1 MASHPPL
8 PPLHGLAAVEPVPT
22 EVNVV
27 DFLSAEDWGRLSV
40 NDPQGPQFEDTKY
53 DNNKKLVYGEPS
65 PWKIE
70 KAILFP
76 HLGAKYAHLSATGR
90 ASADMRSRDQT
101 GESFLAERNNP
112 RFYAHLQET
121 ANVHFE
127 NVAETAPTKKFTTI
141 GGWERQSLHEIY
153 LKLPPGEASPAK
165 LIKVTTEHYTGS
177 QKTQHVGDSE
187 TPLQFKVALPAF
199 IEQDWNE
206 KARTEYGTSDPSKT
220 LKVNDKQ
227 WEVDFQENRL
237 FGFELVDPNDPM
249 IQVAD
254 DPNIFLT
261 DTVQE
266 SPWAT
271 SVGLFFQGRVYT
283 PRVSARAVPA
293 EDTLAAFPICAKAPA
308 ASRTIAFLRVSVK
321 VVQDRSP
328 AEATYSSDTY
338 YMKFPVAHDWS
349 VTRGWSPD
357 QLGFLRSCLCQFPV
371 FDLGEMTKHLAELEL
386 RAVDGEVLARFREYK
401 TMPGQT
407 QRKRV
412 RQGDAEEDAA
422 MEG

>member
-1 MASHPPL
+1 MASRPPL
-8 PPLHGLAAVEPVPT
+8 PPLHGLAAAEPVPT
-22 EVNVV
+22 EMNVV

-65 PWKIE
+65 PWEIE

-76 HLGAKYAHLSATGR
+76 PLGAKYAHLSASGR
-90 ASADMRSRDQT
+90 ASADMKARDQT
-101 GESFLAERNNP
+101 GASFVAERNNP
-112 RFYAHLQET
+112 SFYAQLQKT
-121 ANVHFE
+121 ANAHFE
-127 NVAETAPTKKFTTI
+127 TVAKTVPTKKFITM
-141 GGWERQSLHEIY
+141 GGWERESLHEIY
-153 LKLPPGEASPAK
+153 LKLPPGDASHAK

-177 QKTQHVGDSE
+177 QKTKCVGDSE
-187 TPLQFKVALPAF
+187 NPLQFKVVLPAF

-206 KARTEYGTSDPSKT
+206 KARKEYGTSDPSKT
-220 LKVNDKQ
+220 LVVNDKQ
-227 WEVDFQENRL
+227 WESDFQDSRL
-237 FGFELVDPNDPM
+237 LQFDLDDPDDPM

-261 DTVQE
+261 DTDEE

-271 SVGLFFQGRVYT
+271 DVGLFFQSNVYT

-293 EDTLAAFPICAKAPA
+293 EDTPAAFPICAKAPS

-328 AEATYSSDTY
+328 AEAAYSSDTY

-357 QLGFLRSCLCQFPV
+357 QLGFLRACLCQFPV
-371 FDLGEMTKHLAELEL
+371 FDLGELTKHLAELEL

-401 TMPGQT
+401 DMPGQT

-412 RQGDAEEDAA
+412 RKGDAEEDAV